1 MDRIDDIMGRWNRH
15 RELEVFLTTFDGAQ
29 HLRLHGWLKRNDVLI
44 KSENIV
50 KEDDYFGVF
59 TIYIPESM
67 LKILKKANT
76 KKGLFTDL
84 EVMSAESERW
94 NIFQNKS
101 KDKSKLFESIEN
113 LMFSFQIRDKNDIE
127 KFLKQANETS
137 LALFK
142 KNDDFIDDYVE
153 TPEMSKKDKLKDI
166 ELMIE
171 AFVEEE
177 RYEDCALLVEIKDK
191 IKKHYK
197 KITNEYYTKGTINI
211 NKSGSFF

>member
-1 MDRIDDIMGRWNRH
+1 MDRIDDIMGRWKRH

-29 HLRLHGWLKRNDVLI
+29 HLRLHGWLKRHDVLI

-50 KEDDYFGVF
+50 DQDDYFGVF
-59 TIYIPESM
+59 TVYVTENQLEKLKENNTESS
-67 LKILKKANT
+67 
-76 KKGLFTDL
+76 LFMEL
-84 EVMSAESERW
+84 EVMSTESERW
-94 NIFQNKS
+94 NIFQNKTKN
-101 KDKSKLFESIEN
+101 KDNLFESIQN
-113 LMFSFQIRDKNDIE
+113 FMFSFQIRDKNDIE

-177 RYEDCALLVEIKDK
+177 RYEDCALLVEIKNK
-191 IKKHYK
+191 IKKYYK
-197 KITNEYYTKGTINI
+197 KQLN
-211 NKSGSFF
+211 